1 MKSIGENIAE
11 GIQKFYTAFINKR
24 VLTTPEEVQA
34 NTNEKNLASAVVVG
48 ELYNNLMQ
56 QPEWIKDS
64 TGKITGYKTPGGA
77 DTVFPFKTNYRIT
90 FTVTTGLN
98 RSHRQT
104 STGTLTIIDGVANIS
119 YAGGSSQAVNLNGA
133 TAYGTTDGIAINSVV
148 KI

>member
-1 MKSIGENIAE
+1 MLAG
-11 GIQKFYTAFINKR
+11 FY
-24 VLTTPEEVQA
+24 
-34 NTNEKNLASAVVVG
+34 VG
-48 ELYNNLMQ
+48 DELYNNLMQ
-56 QPEWIKDS
+56 QPEWIRDS

-119 YAGGSSQAVNLNGA
+119 YGGGTSQSVNLNGA
-133 TAYGTTDGIAINSVV
+133 TAYGTTDGITVNSVV
-148 KI
+148 SIELFGGTLIVINQLIVNQLL

>member
-1 MKSIGENIAE
+1 MGGED
-11 GIQKFYTAFINKR
+11 
-24 VLTTPEEVQA
+24 
-34 NTNEKNLASAVVVG
+34 